1 LLVAASGSLALN
13 LGKSIDHGSLIAN
26 TCQSSL
32 SMEIVVSPS
41 VEDGPSGEDGPKMLF
56 GIEACTAPA
65 FEAMLDAQLDSWAR
79 RVGTDRIIISGGHKD
94 TGPERIC
101 AEVNQG
107 HARLCKE
114 AAMLYRAAVR
124 AEHEGFEWLIGLH
137 EDSFVRL
144 SMLPALNHLDPDRPL
159 VLSQWGCGQ
168 NWTYH
173 RESRNGTRLPP
184 SDWREPV
191 GSCYEVETRGG
202 ICSAAAFFVSRGALL
217 KLRGNRTLEEFVAL
231 HKAASISG
239 QTDMATSCL
248 LLQMGGIDIRP
259 FPSGESGEELNV
271 WNVNGTGSDGDVTYS
286 DVEKGLTKIGNNGFG
301 WVHVNLPK
309 NHVPEA
315 MRHLDRM
322 FNADQS
328 EIPRSARASLPG
340 PGSRVP
346 QSARAFLGSR

>member
-1 LLVAASGSLALN
+1 MPLLAACSLFVAISGSFALSPV
-13 LGKSIDHGSLIAN
+13 KSTDHVSLIAN
-26 TCQSSL
+26 SCQSSL
-32 SMEIVVSPS
+32 SMQIAISPRVVDGGLLDAISAS
-41 VEDGPSGEDGPKMLF
+41 DEDIPNIIF

-79 RVGTDRIIISGGHKD
+79 RVGTDRIIISGGRKD

-107 HARLCKE
+107 YARLCKE
-114 AAMLYRAAVR
+114 ATMLYRAAVR
-124 AEHEGFEWLIGLH
+124 AEHEGFEWLAGLH

-144 SMLPALNHLDPDRPL
+144 NMLPALKGLDPDRPV
-159 VLSQWGCGQ
+159 VLSGWGCGQ

-173 RESRNGTRLPP
+173 KESKNGTMPLP
-184 SDWREPV
+184 SGWSEPT
-191 GSCYEVETRGG
+191 GSCYEVETGGG

-231 HKAASISG
+231 HKAASISD

-259 FPSGESGEELNV
+259 FPSGESGEEINV
-271 WNVNGTGSDGDVTYS
+271 QNVNGTGSDGNFTYS
-286 DVEKGLTKIGNNGFG
+286 DIEKSLAKIARFG

-309 NHVPEA
+309 DHVPEA

-322 FNADQS
+322 FNEDQS
-328 EIPRSARASLPG
+328 EIPRLTN
-340 PGSRVP
+340 
-346 QSARAFLGSR
+346 